1 MAFRENSINDF
12 FNSKSFSLLM
22 SLAVIASACLD
33 DTIWRNSQ
41 PIANYHGIFFKSLA
55 SSITGVTISTAA
67 NVVCTLFTGVLL
79 LIINKAFNFIRSVT
93 WMHISVFLML
103 MAGNPIT
110 AGTLYSGTLMCLA
123 VASITL
129 MLFASF
135 QNRRAQRSV
144 FAAFALVSLLAMFQY
159 AYLYLLI
166 AILLGFLLMQAM
178 NLRSFLA
185 MAIGIATPFWVVL
198 GTHLAD
204 INDFCLPSYQS
215 LWAELQ
221 SAQLHINFIS
231 MIALAI
237 ITIVV
242 MCANLFQIINYKLQV
257 RAYNGF
263 FVYLT
268 VLTIAM
274 LAIDYRNSFVY
285 LPTLYMCFAIQFAQF
300 FTINSHTRRYIA
312 VIMLLI
318 AVTTVR
324 LAHYFL

>member
-12 FNSKSFSLLM
+12 FNSKSFTLLM
-22 SLAVIASACLD
+22 TMAVIASACLD
-33 DTIWRNSQ
+33 DTIWLNSQ

-55 SSITGVTISTAA
+55 SNITDVTISTAV
-67 NVVCTLFTGVLL
+67 NVICTLIIGALL

-110 AGTLYSGTLMCLA
+110 SGTLYSGTLMCLA
-123 VASITL
+123 VAAVTL
-129 MLFASF
+129 MMFASF
-135 QNRRAQRSV
+135 KNRRAQRSV
-144 FAAFALVSLLAMFQY
+144 FTAYAVISLLAMFQY

-166 AILLGFLLMQAM
+166 AILLGFLLMQIM

-185 MAIGIATPFWVVL
+185 MIIGIATPLWIVL
-198 GTHLAD
+198 GTHLANV
-204 INDFCLPSYQS
+204 NDFCLPSYQS

-221 SAQLHINFIS
+221 STQLHISIIS
-231 MIALAI
+231 MIVLAVL
-237 ITIVV
+237 TIATTG
-242 MCANLFQIINYKLQV
+242 ANLFQIINYKLQV

-268 VLTIAM
+268 MLTIAM

-300 FTINSHTRRYIA
+300 FTINTHTRRYIA

-318 AVTTVR
+318 AVATVR